1 MSTALLVIDVQ
12 AGLFAKKTPILHA
25 EALLANIEALVAR
38 ARRDGVPVFYVQHTG
53 VGLVQGSEG
62 WQLHPRLQPAAG
74 EPIIG
79 KCHPSALKGT
89 PLCDELQRR
98 GVTRLVVT
106 GLVSHGCVRATC
118 VDALQ
123 KGYQVVLVADGH
135 SNFSPKAAEI
145 IAEANEKLAAA
156 GASVLPAA
164 EVRLGV

>member
-62 WQLHPRLQPAAG
+62 WQLHRRLQPAAG
-74 EPIIG
+74 ERIIG
-79 KCHPSALKGT
+79 KCHPSALKDT
-89 PLCDELQRR
+89 PLCDELQR
-98 GVTRLVVT
+98 
-106 GLVSHGCVRATC
+106 
-118 VDALQ
+118 
-123 KGYQVVLVADGH
+123 H